1 MSDTDDTRL
10 ATGEETA
17 SKATS
22 HLDPGWLQEMLEEL
36 CRFDRESASSGEREA
51 ASWIVERLAEQEVEA
66 EVEVEDVHGTYWWPL
81 GLGVA
86 AGALAGIASLRSKS
100 RKGRLAAGAVAG
112 AAAAGIAS
120 DYPPGPRWIRK
131 LLPRRDTHNVIARIG
146 PADAD
151 RTIVVVAH
159 HDSAHAGL
167 LFHPGVPDHLS
178 KRFPAL
184 WDHAETSP
192 PMMFPV
198 LGGPVAVAL
207 GSILGSRL
215 LTRIGT
221 ALSAGAVP
229 VFADIGA
236 RSAVPGANDNG
247 TAVVLLLALARA
259 LREHPTERLQV
270 MLVSTGSEESFSEG
284 MKAFGERHFPEL
296 PPDKTFFCCV
306 DTVGSPHLNL
316 LHGEGFLKMHEYPK
330 DLIEMTEE
338 IARSLGIWLYP
349 NLRLHNG
356 TDGLEALV
364 AGYPTISMC
373 SVTDYKAPANYH
385 WETDTPDRVDYGT
398 LVDAI
403 RLTEGLVRRLDREW
417 I

>member
-1 MSDTDDTRL
+1 MSDSDKSPL
-10 ATGEETA
+10 
-17 SKATS
+17 STS
-22 HLDPGWLQEMLEEL
+22 AVSSQESPHLDREWLRRLLDEL
-36 CRFDRESASSGEREA
+36 CTFDRESATQGEHDA
-51 ASWIVERLAEQEVEA
+51 AAWIIERLADEEVEGL
-66 EVEVEDVHGTYWWPL
+66 VEVEQVHGTYWWPL

-86 AGALAGIASLRSKS
+86 AGAIAGIASLKART
-100 RKGRLAAGAVAG
+100 RRGRLAAAGLAG

-120 DYPPGPRWIRK
+120 DYPPGPRWIRR
-131 LLPRRDTHNVIARIG
+131 LLPKRPTHNVVAELG
-146 PADAD
+146 PPDAEK
-151 RTIVVVAH
+151 TVVIVAH

-167 LFHPGVPDHLS
+167 LFHPAVPDNLS
-178 KRFPAL
+178 RRFPIL
-184 WDHAETSP
+184 WDDAETSP

-207 GSILGSRL
+207 GSLIGSRL

-221 ALSAGAVP
+221 FLSAGAVP

-236 RSAVPGANDNG
+236 RPAVPGANDNG

-259 LREHPTERLQV
+259 LKERPTEKLRV

-296 PPDKTFFCCV
+296 PPESTFFCCV
-306 DTVGSPHLNL
+306 DTLGSPHLNL
-316 LHGEGFLKMHEYPK
+316 LHGEGFLKMHEYPA

-338 IARSLGIWLYP
+338 IARELGIWLYP

-356 TDGLEALV
+356 TDGLESLV

-385 WETDTPDRVDYGT
+385 WKTDTPDQVDYGT

-403 RLTEGLVRRLDREW
+403 RLTEGLVRRLDQRW
-417 I
+417 L

>member
-1 MSDTDDTRL
+1 MSDSEKTPV
-10 ATGEETA
+10 
-17 SKATS
+17 ATS
-22 HLDPGWLQEMLEEL
+22 AASSQVSPHLDREWLRQMLDQL
-36 CRFDRESASSGEREA
+36 CEFDRESATQGEHDA
-51 ASWIVERLAEQEVEA
+51 AAWIIERLADERVEGR
-66 EVEVEDVHGTYWWPL
+66 VEVEQVHGTYWWPL

-86 AGALAGIASLRSKS
+86 AGALAGIASLKAST
-100 RKGRLAAGAVAG
+100 RKGRLAAAGLAG

-131 LLPRRDTHNVIARIG
+131 LLPKRPTHNVVAELG
-146 PADAD
+146 PPDAEK
-151 RTIVVVAH
+151 TIVIVAH

-167 LFHPGVPDHLS
+167 LFHPAVPDNLS
-178 KRFPAL
+178 RRFPIL
-184 WDHAETSP
+184 WDDAETSP

-207 GSILGSRL
+207 GSLIGSRL
-215 LTRIGT
+215 MTKIGT
-221 ALSAGAVP
+221 FLSAGAVP

-236 RSAVPGANDNG
+236 RPAVPGANDNG

-259 LREHPTERLQV
+259 LKERPTEKLRV

-296 PPDKTFFCCV
+296 PPESTFFCCV
-306 DTVGSPHLNL
+306 DTLGSPHLNL
-316 LHGEGFLKMHEYPK
+316 LHGEGFLKMHEYPA

-338 IARSLGIWLYP
+338 IARELGIWLYP

-356 TDGLEALV
+356 TDGLESLV

-385 WETDTPDRVDYGT
+385 WKTDTPDRIDYGT
-398 LVDAI
+398 LADAI
-403 RLTEGLVRRLDREW
+403 RLTEGLVRRLDQRW
-417 I
+417 L

>member
-1 MSDTDDTRL
+1 MTEPETTSTAPDTE
-10 ATGEETA
+10 ATG
-17 SKATS
+17 SPS
-22 HLDPGWLQEMLEEL
+22 YLDGTWLRELLEQL
-36 CRFDRESASSGEREA
+36 CRFDRESASTGEHDA
-51 ASWIVERLAEQEVEA
+51 AAWIVERLAEEQVEA
-66 EVEVEDVHGTYWWPL
+66 RVEVEKAHGTYWWPL
-81 GLGVA
+81 GIGVA
-86 AGALAGIASLRSKS
+86 AGALAGIASLRSRS
-100 RKGRLAAGAVAG
+100 RKGRLAAAGLAG

-131 LLPRRDTHNVIARIG
+131 VLPQHDTHNVVAEVG

-151 RTIVVVAH
+151 RTVVIVAH
-159 HDSAHAGL
+159 HDAAHAGL
-167 LFHPGVPDHLS
+167 LFHPGVPDRIS
-178 KRFPAL
+178 QRFPAI

-207 GSILGSRL
+207 GSLLGSRL
-215 LTRIGT
+215 LTKLGT
-221 ALSAGAVP
+221 ALSIGAVP

-236 RSAVPGANDNG
+236 RAAVPGANDNG

-259 LREHPTERLQV
+259 LREHPTEKIRV

-284 MKAFGERHFPEL
+284 MKAFGERHFPDL
-296 PPDKTFFCCV
+296 PEDKTFFCCV
-306 DTVGSPHLNL
+306 DTLGSPHLNL
-316 LHGEGFLKMHEYPK
+316 LYGEGFLKMHEYSA

-338 IARSLGIWLYP
+338 IARGLGIWLYP

-356 TDGLEALV
+356 TDGLESLV

-385 WETDTPDRVDYGT
+385 WETDTPDRIDYGT
-398 LVDAI
+398 LADAI
-403 RLTEGLVRRLDREW
+403 RLTEGLVRRLDRQW

>member
-1 MSDTDDTRL
+1 MSEPDQSRAVTPVDPQP
-10 ATGEETA
+10 AV
-17 SKATS
+17 SY
-22 HLDPGWLQEMLEEL
+22 LDQGWLRQMLDQL
-36 CRFDRESASSGEREA
+36 CGFDRESATQGEHDA
-51 ASWIVERLAEQEVEA
+51 AAWIVERLAESGVDA
-66 EVEVEDVHGTYWWPL
+66 RVEVEKAHGTYWWPL

-86 AGALAGIASLRSKS
+86 AGAIAGIASLKAKT
-100 RKGRLAAGAVAG
+100 RKGRLAAAGLAG

-131 LLPRRDTHNVIARIG
+131 ALPQRDTHNVVAEVG

-151 RTIVVVAH
+151 KTVVIVAH
-159 HDSAHAGL
+159 HDSAHAGM
-167 LFHPGVPDHLS
+167 LFHPGVPEYMS

-184 WDHAETSP
+184 WENAETSP

-207 GSILGSRL
+207 GSLIGSRL
-215 LTRIGT
+215 LTKIGT
-221 ALSAGAVP
+221 VLSAGAVP
-229 VFADIGA
+229 VFTDIGV
-236 RSAVPGANDNG
+236 RSAVAGANDNG
-247 TAVVLLLALARA
+247 TAVVLLLALAEA
-259 LREHPTERLQV
+259 LRKQPTEKVRV

-296 PPDKTFFCCV
+296 PTESTFFCCV

-316 LHGEGFLKMHEYPK
+316 LHGEGFLKMHDYPE

-356 TDGLEALV
+356 TDGLESLV

-385 WETDTPDRVDYGT
+385 WQTDTPDRVDYGT
-398 LVDAI
+398 LADAI
-403 RLTEGLVRRLDREW
+403 RLTEGLMRRLDEQW
-417 I
+417 L